1 MTRAQI
7 AALLVAVWAAGASA
21 QSTAH
26 EANRLTAA
34 ERAAGWRLLFDG
46 ATLDGWRGLGYD
58 SVPTAHWKVVDG
70 AIQKVATVNVPR
82 MADGQ
87 PANGGDLMTTGSYRD
102 FELEFE
108 WKVPPGANS
117 GVKYNVSEAL
127 SVTTSNHAALGFEYQ
142 VLDDSLH
149 EDNKV
154 PSHRAGALYDI
165 IAPSAAKR
173 LAKVGEWNR
182 SRIVLRGN
190 HGEHWLNDRMI
201 VSYDLGTPRLDSLL
215 AASKYRSLA
224 GFAERRAGHIVLQDH
239 GDAAWF
245 RGLKIRELTP

>member
-58 SVPTAHWKVVDG
+58 SLPTAHWRAADG

-87 PANGGDLMTTGSYRD
+87 PANGGDLRTTGSYRD
-102 FELEFE
+102 FAVE
-108 WKVPPGANS
+108 
-117 GVKYNVSEAL
+117 
-127 SVTTSNHAALGFEYQ
+127 
-142 VLDDSLH
+142 
-149 EDNKV
+149 
-154 PSHRAGALYDI
+154 
-165 IAPSAAKR
+165 
-173 LAKVGEWNR
+173 VG
-182 SRIVLRGN
+182 GK
-190 HGEHWLNDRMI
+190 G
-201 VSYDLGTPRLDSLL
+201 P
-215 AASKYRSLA
+215 
-224 GFAERRAGHIVLQDH
+224 
-239 GDAAWF
+239 
-245 RGLKIRELTP
+245 